1 MGNLDTS
8 IIKRCETS
16 KAMGPIAVMTLR
28 TLSCRCQLS
37 PHTSFKAFQ
46 EAKNALRNMHGQK
59 DIISTISD
67 VSSHQLVWVKCEENS
82 RNLQHCHYC
91 NSSFATKNELEIH
104 MSKSHPDTYH
114 VKCDAVVGVQDEPFV
129 HSDACLDTVGSGSE
143 WLHDAAVSA
152 VGSGRVL
159 KKDVKVTRHCRKNF
173 QHSVKKNFLCKV
185 CERTFTRQYD
195 LKRHSDCHPPP
206 RTDKMEER
214 EFVIDTDTVD
224 LWAQSEWDEE
234 TKMDYKMMLDEDF
247 VKKGRRKRARSASF
261 HCIECGKN
269 FSLKDSY
276 FRHMRIHTGE
286 KPFTCHICGKQFR
299 DSGGLA
305 RHLKDVHAR
314 IKKFSCDLCGRSFA
328 SKATT
333 EDHRRI
339 HTGERPYVCDSCGKA
354 FKSKASLYIHSK
366 IHTNSFPHNCSYCEK
381 HFRRRQELLAHVTT
395 HTGEKPHA
403 CDTCG
408 RCFRV
413 RGELLRHKLIHS
425 EDKPYACTVCGLNFR
440 QKRYLKNH
448 EKTRHARLELST

>member
-1 MGNLDTS
+1 MY
-8 IIKRCETS
+8 
-16 KAMGPIAVMTLR
+16 
-28 TLSCRCQLS
+28 
-37 PHTSFKAFQ
+37 
-46 EAKNALRNMHGQK
+46 GQK
-59 DIISTISD
+59 DTITTISD
-67 VSSHQLVWVKCEENS
+67 LSHQLVWIKSEENS
-82 RNLQHCHYC
+82 RNIQNCQHC
-91 NSSFATKNELEIH
+91 NSVFVTKSELETH
-104 MSKSHPDTYH
+104 MSKLHSEVVYH
-114 VKCDAVVGVQDEPFV
+114 IQCDSVLRGIDELIV
-129 HSDACLDTVGSGSE
+129 HSDACVDKGDSE
-143 WLHDAAVSA
+143 NDWSHNAAVS
-152 VGSGRVL
+152 VSSGSREHVPER
-159 KKDVKVTRHCRKNF
+159 KVQARRHCRQYPK
-173 QHSVKKNFLCKV
+173 HSVKKNFLCRV
-185 CERTFTRQYD
+185 CERTFTRKFD
-195 LKRHSDCHPPP
+195 LKRHSKCHTPP
-206 RTDKMEER
+206 RTNETEETGHVTENDPHDKW
-214 EFVIDTDTVD
+214 
-224 LWAQSEWDEE
+224 LQSEWDEDDMK
-234 TKMDYKMMLDEDF
+234 TDYEVILGEECGKEG
-247 VKKGRRKRARSASF
+247 KRKRVKVTTF

-339 HTGERPYVCDSCGKA
+339 HTGERPYICDSCGKS

-366 IHTNSFPHNCSYCEK
+366 IHTNSFPHKCSYCEK

-403 CDTCG
+403 CDVCG
-408 RCFRV
+408 KCFRV

-425 EDKPYACTVCGLNFR
+425 ADKPYVCTECGLTFR

-448 EKTRHARLELST
+448 EKSRHARREIST